1 MYYYGVVYFR
11 NGEASISRAF
21 DTLEECIDATKKG
34 VMNHAHLVKA
44 TSYITRQEKLD
55 VMQILGCP
63 KSRDIMRD
71 KKFLR
76 ELSV

>member
-11 NGEASISRAF
+11 NGEASISRPF
-21 DTLEECIDATKKG
+21 NSLEECIDATKRG
-34 VMNHAHLVKA
+34 VMTHAHLVKA

-63 KSRDIMRD
+63 KSRDLMRD
-71 KKFLR
+71 KKFVK
-76 ELSV
+76 ELYI